1 MLRRNNSLRNFRM
14 IRIGILSLQGDVS
27 EHVSMM
33 TDAMRNMEIRGNIIE
48 VKDRKWIKNL
58 DALVIPG
65 GESTTISKLI
75 SMYGLDG
82 EIKNLAEKGIP
93 ILGTCAGLILLA
105 NEGDKDIERT
115 KQPLLRLMD
124 MKVKRNAFGRQRE
137 SFETDLEIPIL
148 GNERYHA
155 VFIRAPAIE
164 KIGKGVRVLAKYDN
178 RIVAAQ
184 QDNLL
189 ALAFHPELGNDTR
202 LHEYF
207 LRLIKNL

>member
-1 MLRRNNSLRNFRM
+1 
-14 IRIGILSLQGDVS
+14 
-27 EHVSMM
+27 MM

-65 GESTTISKLI
+65 GESTTIGKLI

-148 GNERYHA
+148 GNEKYHA

-184 QDNLL
+184 QGNLL

>member
-1 MLRRNNSLRNFRM
+1 M

-65 GESTTISKLI
+65 GESTTIGKLI

-207 LRLIKNL
+207 LRLIKN

>member
-1 MLRRNNSLRNFRM
+1 M

-82 EIKNLAEKGIP
+82 EIKNLAKKGIP

-148 GNERYHA
+148 GNEKYHA

>member
-1 MLRRNNSLRNFRM
+1 M

>member
-65 GESTTISKLI
+65 GESTTIGKLI